1 MSKEI
6 IAFGIMLSIGI
17 SFFIGYAAGKV
28 EQSDMFVVCVFGII
42 VVFIIILIIWKIL
55 NYINKRRAIDEI
67 NKKL

>member
-1 MSKEI
+1 MIPYNNLTDSATNSER
-6 IAFGIMLSIGI
+6 
-17 SFFIGYAAGKV
+17 IGYAAGKV

>member
-1 MSKEI
+1 MIPYNNFTDYATNSER
-6 IAFGIMLSIGI
+6 
-17 SFFIGYAAGKV
+17 IGYAAGKV